1 MKRQVFKFN
10 DIKGMLH
17 EDEMKGIIG
26 GCGTSGGSG
35 WEWAADPN
43 GNIYFRSQGSDT
55 WIAHKSLNEVTIT
68 APAPK
73 SNYNPN
79 PFNPLYTNVP
89 ALTGGGG
96 GTYTGSAGGY
106 LAPSGL
112 THNGI
117 FSSSQRYK
125 PSELNVSEHLA
136 SFMST
141 GEGGFRD
148 KMYDTKA
155 NDTEDW
161 TIGYGHKVT
170 PGEFKAGIFAN
181 RSMSKQEALGIF
193 QSDMKIA
200 VAAVQKHVTATLT
213 QNQFDAL
220 VSFTYQKGQGNF
232 QDSSVRALINT
243 GKFDEA
249 IVAMRHAS
257 DISGDGRVTR
267 RREEADLFEFGD
279 YDFSYA
285 K

>member
-1 MKRQVFKFN
+1 MKRQALKFN

-17 EDEMKGIIG
+17 EDEMKGIVG

-35 WEWAADPN
+35 WEWGADPN

-55 WIAHKSLNEVTIT
+55 WTAHKSLNQVNIT

-73 SNYNPN
+73 NNYNPN

-89 ALTGGGG
+89 SLTGGGG
-96 GTYTGSAGGY
+96 NSPGSAGGY

-112 THNGI
+112 THKGI

-161 TIGYGHKVT
+161 TIGYGHKIT
-170 PGEFKAGIFAN
+170 PGELKAGIFAN
-181 RSMSKQEALGIF
+181 RTMSKQEALGIF
-193 QSDMKIA
+193 QADMRTA
-200 VAAVQKHVTATLT
+200 VGAVQRNVTATLT

-220 VSFTYQKGQGNF
+220 VSFAYQQGQGNF
-232 QDSSVRALINT
+232 YDSSVRTLINS

-249 IVAMRHAS
+249 MEAMRHTS
-257 DISGDGRVTR
+257 DVSADGRVAR
-267 RREEADLFEFGD
+267 RREEADLFQYGD
-279 YDFSYA
+279 YDFNYA